1 MDQLEEKSSVLAR
14 SGSFYYK
21 SLPEKP
27 KNEANFMSHLPWQTK
42 LFNLGNISQ
51 NLVLSGGHNRGNFR
65 LIHFTDEDID
75 YYGMQ
80 QALQARI
87 VDTVE
92 ITEDVET
99 PLRTSSTD
107 PWDYTSANTI
117 MEATW
122 SQVDL
127 GSDIVVPEG
136 ILQRVDVA
144 ISGDTATAGYMHLLK
159 KDSNGEYTEL
169 AVSDSVGTSQDGKMR
184 WLFQDVKLS
193 GEDLR
198 VVITSSKDSVVGY
211 VSITSSVNHL
221 ANDSI
226 TLHGTSIIEGV
237 VPELVFFLRVVVA
250 VEIAT
255 QRPDN
260 FSVNY
265 VTGVMNSDGD
275 IIADN
280 ASAILFPT
288 TDVTSRAI
296 FTGSM
301 RFGLRVNPDLWITSI
316 QTPEKRLIAGY
327 DFISEFGNLI
337 FAVNPIQLFPDMSF
351 MAYSF
356 VERKRNLYSYSLRLD
371 DVYGPVDRVLH
382 YYRVSQSPRSFYL
395 AAAQAAGFAIVR
407 DDCTITEILPFRNG
421 YIYITDNG
429 TYEAPYSHTRLNVG
443 DSIAEGTVIG
453 GDQLFRMIFP
463 GDSWPSGLG
472 ALNLD
477 GILPVKG
484 LKAPNSPI
492 MLYGAGGHY
501 MPAYTGSQSSL
512 NEYCE
517 YLDTYQ
523 KQQGAEPTGWEY
535 YNSPDV
541 TSVNVSIADGF
552 DSLGYVHNDY
562 SWEIKMRVDSY
573 SPINSTSCIT
583 DIDSDYHFI
592 TQAGS
597 YYGMSSSDSAMQ
609 GSTVSWPEPSA
620 TEDGINTWNSTE
632 KIYGW
637 ISRTANGE
645 SGVAGVIKLKDS
657 VISIKYDAYTDVF
670 IFEVEAT
677 EQDNPVVERVII
689 TGYNPNPS
697 NIRFNQLSGTLLRLG
712 IQKKMPPE
720 NAIQH
725 VRNTVCK
732 DKLLVACINY
742 NVMSSDMRMR
752 LETFMTREL
761 PIGSVL
767 TINDLPGTIS

>member
-87 VDTVE
+87 VDKVE
-92 ITEDVET
+92 LTEDAEV
-99 PLRTSSTD
+99 PLSSSSTT

-136 ILQRVDVA
+136 VLRRVDVT

-169 AVSDSVGTSQDGKMR
+169 AVSGSVGTPQNGKMR
-184 WLFQDVKLS
+184 WLFPGVKLS
-193 GEDLR
+193 GETLR
-198 VVITSSKDSVVGY
+198 VIITSSKDSVTGP

-221 ANDSI
+221 DNDSI
-226 TLHGTSIIEGV
+226 TLHGTSIFEGV
-237 VPELVFFLRVVVA
+237 VPELVFFIGVVVA
-250 VEIAT
+250 VEVST
-255 QRPDN
+255 RRPDN

-265 VTGVMNSDGD
+265 VTGVMNDEGD

-288 TDVTSRAI
+288 TDAASRAI

-395 AAAQAAGFAIVR
+395 AAAQAAGFAVVR
-407 DDCTITEILPFRNG
+407 EDCTVTEILPFRNG

-429 TYEAPYSHTRLNVG
+429 TYEAPYPHTRLNVG
-443 DSIAEGTVIG
+443 VNLSEGTIIG
-453 GDQLFRMIFP
+453 GDQLFRIIFP
-463 GDSWPSGLG
+463 GDSWPSELG
-472 ALNLD
+472 ALNMD

-484 LKAPNSPI
+484 LKAPDEVI
-492 MLYGAGGHY
+492 ELYDTNGQY
-501 MPAYTGSQSSL
+501 KPAYTGPQEAL
-512 NEYCE
+512 EAYWE
-517 YLDTYQ
+517 YLTTY
-523 KQQGAEPTGWEY
+523 
-535 YNSPDV
+535 S
-541 TSVNVSIADGF
+541 
-552 DSLGYVHNDY
+552 
-562 SWEIKMRVDSY
+562 
-573 SPINSTSCIT
+573 
-583 DIDSDYHFI
+583 
-592 TQAGS
+592 
-597 YYGMSSSDSAMQ
+597 MQ
-609 GSTVSWPEPSA
+609 HA
-620 TEDGINTWNSTE
+620 TEN
-632 KIYGW
+632 
-637 ISRTANGE
+637 
-645 SGVAGVIKLKDS
+645 
-657 VISIKYDAYTDVF
+657 TDVN
-670 IFEVEAT
+670 T
-677 EQDNPVVERVII
+677 D
-689 TGYNPNPS
+689 
-697 NIRFNQLSGTLLRLG
+697 
-712 IQKKMPPE
+712 PE

-761 PIGSVL
+761 PVGSVL
-767 TINDLPGTIS
+767 TINNLPGTIS